1 MRQGRVRVIDLK
13 EDAELSEKIKTHFKH
28 PNTRPFQADL
38 INKLYDSLRDR
49 NIVIEAPTGLG
60 KTAAVWAAV
69 RTYAL
74 ERKLKVLWLTRT
86 ASQVRQVSA
95 ETGATPVY
103 GRRLLCLHEVISR
116 VDQRRFNQACRAT
129 RQAERCPYY
138 PGRPKAVKATT
149 VSELKDVGRKTMTCP
164 YEIQLLSLPA
174 STALVATHRQLGLIG
189 WLLAKW
195 RAGRENIIL
204 VLDEG
209 QHVVQDALTMVKD
222 SISLKTLEKA
232 GLEAAKYGFKDI
244 ANEIQE
250 AVEYYVGLLQTD
262 GEIEADDR
270 LPDYEDLI
278 VAGEEAQEKKLRENY
293 APASHLLSL
302 ADFKASLAGRKPLLV
317 REGKSL
323 RLEATADPQ
332 EALRRVYD
340 GWAKTVTMS
349 ATVSAEFLEAIL
361 DEEVILLRAGWPY
374 GDNLK
379 AKLVTGLT
387 TKYEARDEQLADDI
401 RWTIN
406 LVSDTGKKSLV
417 FMPSFEMLEA
427 TTNGLVLDLLKE
439 GKGMSQEDVDRLV
452 SEFNSSEKPLVAVYN
467 GRLSEGIDLSANLVL
482 LVGIP
487 FSPPTTRTAKLLRRL
502 TEIVGAEDRARL
514 YGVILPGLWSALQ
527 AAGRAIR
534 GPEDTATVYL
544 LDSRYRKL
552 MRLFPRWFKEKIE
565 ERPVRLEDLPIE
577 LEGVHD

>member
-13 EDAELSEKIKTHFKH
+13 EDAELSEKIKKHFKH

-138 PGRPKAVKATT
+138 PGRPKAIKATT
-149 VSELKDVGRKTMTCP
+149 VSELKDAGRKTMTCP
-164 YEIQLLSLPA
+164 YEIQLLSLAA

-222 SISLKTLEKA
+222 SISIKTVQKA
-232 GLEAAKYGFKDI
+232 ALEAVKYGFKDI
-244 ANEIQE
+244 ANRLEE
-250 AVEYYVGLLQTD
+250 AVEYYEGLLPAD
-262 GEIEADDR
+262 GEMEADDR

-332 EALRRVYD
+332 EALQRVYH

-361 DEEVILLRAGWPY
+361 GEEVTLLRAGWPY
-374 GDNLK
+374 GDNLR

-387 TKYEARDEQLADDI
+387 TKYEARDEQMAEDI
-401 RWTIN
+401 RWAIKI
-406 LVSDTGKKSLV
+406 VADSGRKSLV
-417 FMPSFEMLEA
+417 FMPSFDFVELANEE
-427 TTNGLVLDLLKE
+427 VLKE
-439 GKGMSQEDVDRLV
+439 GKGMPQEDVDRLV

-467 GRLSEGIDLSANLVL
+467 GRLSEGIDLSANVVL
-482 LVGIP
+482 LIGIP

-502 TEIVGAEDRARL
+502 TEIVGSEDRARL

-534 GPEDTATVYL
+534 GPEDSATVYL

-552 MRLFPRWFKEKIE
+552 LHLFPRWFREKIE
-565 ERPVRLEDLPIE
+565 QRPLRLEDLPIE
-577 LEGVHD
+577 LESVRT

>member
-13 EDAELSEKIKTHFKH
+13 EDAELSEKIKKHFKH

-138 PGRPKAVKATT
+138 PGRPKAIKATT
-149 VSELKDVGRKTMTCP
+149 VSELKDAGRKTMTCP
-164 YEIQLLSLPA
+164 YEIQLLSLAA

-222 SISLKTLEKA
+222 SISIKTVQKA
-232 GLEAAKYGFKDI
+232 ALEAVKYGFKDI
-244 ANEIQE
+244 ANRLEE
-250 AVEYYVGLLQTD
+250 AVEYYEGLLPAD
-262 GEIEADDR
+262 GEMEADDR

-332 EALRRVYD
+332 EALQRVYH

-361 DEEVILLRAGWPY
+361 GEEVTLLRAGWPY
-374 GDNLK
+374 GDNLR

-387 TKYEARDEQLADDI
+387 TKYEARDEQMAEDI
-401 RWTIN
+401 RWAIKI
-406 LVSDTGKKSLV
+406 VADSGRKSLV
-417 FMPSFEMLEA
+417 FMPSFDFVELANEE
-427 TTNGLVLDLLKE
+427 VLKE
-439 GKGMSQEDVDRLV
+439 GKGMPQEDVDRLV

-467 GRLSEGIDLSANLVL
+467 GRLSEGIDLSANVVL
-482 LVGIP
+482 LIGIP

-502 TEIVGAEDRARL
+502 TEIVGSEDRARL

-534 GPEDTATVYL
+534 GPEDSATVYL
-544 LDSRYRKL
+544 MDSRYRRL
-552 MRLFPRWFKEKIE
+552 LHLFPRWFREKIE
-565 ERPVRLEDLPIE
+565 QRPLKLEDLPIE
-577 LEGVHD
+577 LERVRT

>member
-13 EDAELSEKIKTHFKH
+13 EDAELSENIKKHFKH

-74 ERKLKVLWLTRT
+74 EKKLKVLWLTRT

-138 PGRPKAVKATT
+138 PGRPKAIKATT
-149 VSELKDVGRKTMTCP
+149 VSELKDAGRKTMTCP
-164 YEIQLLSLPA
+164 YEIQLLSLSA

-222 SISLKTLEKA
+222 SISIKTVQKA
-232 GLEAAKYGFKDI
+232 ALEAVKYGFKDI
-244 ANEIQE
+244 ANRLEE
-250 AVEYYVGLLQTD
+250 AVEYYEGLLPAD
-262 GEIEADDR
+262 GEMEADDR
-270 LPDYEDLI
+270 LPDYEDLT

-332 EALRRVYD
+332 EALQRVYH
-340 GWAKTVTMS
+340 GWVKTVTMS

-361 DEEVILLRAGWPY
+361 GEEVTLLRAGWPY
-374 GDNLK
+374 GDNLR

-387 TKYEARDEQLADDI
+387 TKYEARDEQMAEDI
-401 RWTIN
+401 RWAIKI
-406 LVSDTGKKSLV
+406 VADSGRKSLV
-417 FMPSFEMLEA
+417 FMPSFDFVELANEE
-427 TTNGLVLDLLKE
+427 VLKE
-439 GKGMSQEDVDRLV
+439 GKGMPQEDVDRLV

-467 GRLSEGIDLSANLVL
+467 GRLSEGIDLSANVVL
-482 LVGIP
+482 LIGIP

-502 TEIVGAEDRARL
+502 TEIVGSEDRARL

-534 GPEDTATVYL
+534 GPEDSATVYL

-552 MRLFPRWFKEKIE
+552 LHLFPRWFREKIE
-565 ERPVRLEDLPIE
+565 ERSLRLEDLPIE
-577 LEGVHD
+577 LERVRT

>member
-13 EDAELSEKIKTHFKH
+13 EDAELSEKIKKHFKH

-138 PGRPKAVKATT
+138 PGRPKAIKATT
-149 VSELKDVGRKTMTCP
+149 VSELKDAGRKTMTCP
-164 YEIQLLSLPA
+164 YEIQLLSLSA

-232 GLEAAKYGFKDI
+232 GLEAVKYGFKDI

-250 AVEYYVGLLQTD
+250 AVEYYGGLLQTD

-270 LPDYEDLI
+270 LPDYEDLT

-317 REGKSL
+317 REGKNL

-361 DEEVILLRAGWPY
+361 DEEVTLLRAGWPY
-374 GDNLK
+374 GDNLR

-406 LVSDTGKKSLV
+406 LVSDTGKKSLI
-417 FMPSFEMLEA
+417 FMPSFEMLEV
-427 TTNGLVLDLLKE
+427 TTNGLDLFKE

-502 TEIVGAEDRARL
+502 TEILGSEDKARL

-534 GPEDTATVYL
+534 GPEDSATVYL

-552 MRLFPRWFKEKIE
+552 MRLFPRWFREKIE

-577 LEGVHD
+577 LEGVRP

>member
-1 MRQGRVRVIDLK
+1 MKTIDLK
-13 EDAELSEKIKTHFKH
+13 EEEELSENVKKHFKH
-28 PNTRPFQADL
+28 QYTRPYQSDL
-38 INKLYDSLRDR
+38 INQLYTTLASSKH
-49 NIVIEAPTGLG
+49 VVVEAPTGLG
-60 KTAAVWAAV
+60 KTSAVWAAV

-74 ERKLKVLWLTRT
+74 EKKLKVLWLTRT

-116 VDQRRFNQACRAT
+116 IDQRRFNMACRAT
-129 RQAERCPYY
+129 RSAGRCPYY
-138 PGRPKAVKATT
+138 PGRPKAIKATT
-149 VSELKDVGRKTMTCP
+149 VSELKDAGRKTMTCP

-222 SISLKTLEKA
+222 SISIKTVQKA
-232 GLEAAKYGFKDI
+232 ALEAVKYGFKDI
-244 ANEIQE
+244 ANRLEE
-250 AVEYYVGLLQTD
+250 AVEYYEGLLPAD
-262 GEIEADDR
+262 GEMEADDR
-270 LPDYEDLI
+270 LPDYEDLT
-278 VAGEEAQEKKLRENY
+278 VVGEEAQEKKLRENY

-332 EALRRVYD
+332 EALQRVYH
-340 GWAKTVTMS
+340 GWVKTVTMS
-349 ATVSAEFLEAIL
+349 ATVSAEFLETIL
-361 DEEVILLRAGWPY
+361 GEEVTLLRAGWPY
-374 GDNLK
+374 GNNLR
-379 AKLVTGLT
+379 AKIVTGLT
-387 TKYEARDEQLADDI
+387 TKYEARNEQLADDI
-401 RWTIN
+401 RWTIY
-406 LVSDTGKKSLV
+406 LVNDTGKKSLV
-417 FMPSFEMLEA
+417 FMPSFEMLEV
-427 TTNGLVLDLLKE
+427 TTNGLDILRE

-487 FSPPTTRTAKLLRRL
+487 FSPPTTRTAKLLKRL
-502 TEIVGAEDRARL
+502 TEIVGLEDRARL

-534 GPEDTATVYL
+534 GPEDSATVYL

-552 MRLFPRWFKEKIE
+552 MRLFPRWFREKIE

-577 LEGVHD
+577 LEGVRP

>member
-1 MRQGRVRVIDLK
+1 
-13 EDAELSEKIKTHFKH
+13 
-28 PNTRPFQADL
+28 
-38 INKLYDSLRDR
+38 
-49 NIVIEAPTGLG
+49 
-60 KTAAVWAAV
+60 
-69 RTYAL
+69 
-74 ERKLKVLWLTRT
+74 
-86 ASQVRQVSA
+86 
-95 ETGATPVY
+95 
-103 GRRLLCLHEVISR
+103 

-138 PGRPKAVKATT
+138 PGRPKAIKATT
-149 VSELKDVGRKTMTCP
+149 VSELKDAGRKTMTCP
-164 YEIQLLSLPA
+164 YEIQLLSLAA

-222 SISLKTLEKA
+222 SISIKTVQKA
-232 GLEAAKYGFKDI
+232 ALEAVKYGFKDI
-244 ANEIQE
+244 ANRLEE
-250 AVEYYVGLLQTD
+250 AVEYYEGLLPAD
-262 GEIEADDR
+262 GEMEADDR
-270 LPDYEDLI
+270 LPDYEDLT

-361 DEEVILLRAGWPY
+361 GEEVTLLRAGWPY
-374 GDNLK
+374 GDNLR

-387 TKYEARDEQLADDI
+387 TKYEARDEQMAEDI
-401 RWTIN
+401 RWAIKI
-406 LVSDTGKKSLV
+406 VADSGRKSLV
-417 FMPSFEMLEA
+417 FMPSFDFVELANEE
-427 TTNGLVLDLLKE
+427 VLKE
-439 GKGMSQEDVDRLV
+439 GKGMPQEDVDRLV

-467 GRLSEGIDLSANLVL
+467 GRLSEGIDLSANVVL
-482 LVGIP
+482 LIGIP

-502 TEIVGAEDRARL
+502 TEIVGSEDRARL

-534 GPEDTATVYL
+534 GPEDSATVYL

-552 MRLFPRWFKEKIE
+552 LHLFPRWFREKIE
-565 ERPVRLEDLPIE
+565 QRPLRLEDLPIE
-577 LEGVHD
+577 LERVRT

>member
-13 EDAELSEKIKTHFKH
+13 EDVELSENIKKHFKH
-28 PNTRPFQADL
+28 PDTRPFQADL
-38 INKLYDSLRDR
+38 MNKLYDSLRDR

-149 VSELKDVGRKTMTCP
+149 VSELKDAGRKTMTCP
-164 YEIQLLSLPA
+164 YEIQLLSLSA

-222 SISLKTLEKA
+222 SISIKTVQKA
-232 GLEAAKYGFKDI
+232 ALEAVKYGFKDI
-244 ANEIQE
+244 ANRLEE
-250 AVEYYVGLLQTD
+250 AVEYYEGLLPAD
-262 GEIEADDR
+262 GEMEADDR
-270 LPDYEDLI
+270 LPDYEDLT

-332 EALRRVYD
+332 EALQRVYH
-340 GWAKTVTMS
+340 GWVKTVTMS

-361 DEEVILLRAGWPY
+361 REEVTLLRAGWPY
-374 GDNLK
+374 GDNLR

-387 TKYEARDEQLADDI
+387 TKYEARDEQMAEDIHWAIKIVADSG
-401 RWTIN
+401 R
-406 LVSDTGKKSLV
+406 KSLV
-417 FMPSFEMLEA
+417 FMPSFDFVELANEE
-427 TTNGLVLDLLKE
+427 VLKE
-439 GKGMSQEDVDRLV
+439 GKGMPQEDVDRLV

-467 GRLSEGIDLSANLVL
+467 GRLSEGIDLSANVVL
-482 LVGIP
+482 LIGIP

-502 TEIVGAEDRARL
+502 TEIVGSEDRARL

-534 GPEDTATVYL
+534 GPEDSATVYL

-552 MRLFPRWFKEKIE
+552 LHLFPRWFREKIE
-565 ERPVRLEDLPIE
+565 ERPLRLEDLPIE
-577 LEGVHD
+577 LEGVRP

>member
-13 EDAELSEKIKTHFKH
+13 EDAELSEKIKKHFKH

-138 PGRPKAVKATT
+138 PGRPKAIKATT
-149 VSELKDVGRKTMTCP
+149 VSELKDAGRKTMTCP
-164 YEIQLLSLPA
+164 YEIQLLSLAA

-222 SISLKTLEKA
+222 SISIKTVQKA
-232 GLEAAKYGFKDI
+232 ALEAVKYGFKDI
-244 ANEIQE
+244 ANRLEE
-250 AVEYYVGLLQTD
+250 AVEYYEGLLPAD
-262 GEIEADDR
+262 GEMEADDR

-332 EALRRVYD
+332 EALQRVYH

-374 GDNLK
+374 GDNLR

-387 TKYEARDEQLADDI
+387 TKYEARDERLADDI

-417 FMPSFEMLEA
+417 FMPSFEMLEV
-427 TTNGLVLDLLKE
+427 TTNGLDLFKE

-502 TEIVGAEDRARL
+502 TEILGSEDKARL

-534 GPEDTATVYL
+534 GPEDSATVYL

-552 MRLFPRWFKEKIE
+552 MRLFPRWFREKIE

-577 LEGVHD
+577 LEGVRP

>member
-1 MRQGRVRVIDLK
+1 
-13 EDAELSEKIKTHFKH
+13 
-28 PNTRPFQADL
+28 L

-138 PGRPKAVKATT
+138 PGRPKAIKATT
-149 VSELKDVGRKTMTCP
+149 VSELKDAGRKTMTCP
-164 YEIQLLSLPA
+164 YEIQLLSLAA

-222 SISLKTLEKA
+222 SISIKTVQKA
-232 GLEAAKYGFKDI
+232 ALEAVKYGFKDI
-244 ANEIQE
+244 ANRLEE
-250 AVEYYVGLLQTD
+250 AVEYYEGLLPAD
-262 GEIEADDR
+262 GEMEADDR

-332 EALRRVYD
+332 EALQRVYH

-361 DEEVILLRAGWPY
+361 GEEVTLLRAGWPY
-374 GDNLK
+374 GDNLR

-387 TKYEARDEQLADDI
+387 TKYEARDEQMAEDI
-401 RWTIN
+401 RWAIKI
-406 LVSDTGKKSLV
+406 VADSGRKSLV
-417 FMPSFEMLEA
+417 FMPSFDFVELANEE
-427 TTNGLVLDLLKE
+427 VLKE
-439 GKGMSQEDVDRLV
+439 GKGMPQEDVDRLV

-467 GRLSEGIDLSANLVL
+467 GRLSEGIDLSANVVL
-482 LVGIP
+482 LIGIP

-502 TEIVGAEDRARL
+502 TEIVGSEDRARL

-534 GPEDTATVYL
+534 GPEDSATVYL

-552 MRLFPRWFKEKIE
+552 LHLFPRWFREKIE
-565 ERPVRLEDLPIE
+565 QRPLRLEDLPIE
-577 LEGVHD
+577 LERVRT

>member
-1 MRQGRVRVIDLK
+1 MRQGRVKTIDLK
-13 EDAELSEKIKTHFKH
+13 EEAELTENIKKHFKH
-28 PNTRPFQADL
+28 PYTRPYQADL
-38 INKLYDSLRDR
+38 INKLYTTLASDKHA
-49 NIVIEAPTGLG
+49 VVEAPTGLG
-60 KTAAVWAAV
+60 KTSAVWAAV
-69 RTYAL
+69 RTCAL

-138 PGRPKAVKATT
+138 PGRPKAIKATT
-149 VSELKDVGRKTMTCP
+149 VSELKDAGRKTMTCP
-164 YEIQLLSLPA
+164 YEIQLLSLAA

-222 SISLKTLEKA
+222 SISIKTVQKA
-232 GLEAAKYGFKDI
+232 ALEAVKYGFKDI
-244 ANEIQE
+244 ANRLEE
-250 AVEYYVGLLQTD
+250 AVEYYEGLLPAD
-262 GEIEADDR
+262 GEMEADDR

-332 EALRRVYD
+332 EALQRVYH

-361 DEEVILLRAGWPY
+361 GEEVTLLRAGWPY
-374 GDNLK
+374 GDNLR

-387 TKYEARDEQLADDI
+387 TKYEARDEQMAEDI
-401 RWTIN
+401 RWAIKI
-406 LVSDTGKKSLV
+406 VADSGRKSLV
-417 FMPSFEMLEA
+417 FMPSFDFVELANEE
-427 TTNGLVLDLLKE
+427 VLKE
-439 GKGMSQEDVDRLV
+439 GKGMPQEDVDRLV

-467 GRLSEGIDLSANLVL
+467 GRLSEGIDLSANVVL
-482 LVGIP
+482 LIGIP

-502 TEIVGAEDRARL
+502 TEIVGSEDRARL

-534 GPEDTATVYL
+534 GPEDSATVYL

-552 MRLFPRWFKEKIE
+552 LHLFPRWFREKIE
-565 ERPVRLEDLPIE
+565 QRPLRLEDLPIE
-577 LEGVHD
+577 LERVRT

>member
-1 MRQGRVRVIDLK
+1 MRQGRVKTIDLK
-13 EDAELSEKIKTHFKH
+13 EEIELSDSVKKNFRH
-28 PNTRPFQADL
+28 PTTRPYQADL
-38 INKLYDSLRDR
+38 VNAVYESLKADR
-49 NIVIEAPTGLG
+49 HVVVEAPTGLG
-60 KTAAVWAAV
+60 KTAAVWAAIKA
-69 RTYAL
+69 YASENRL
-74 ERKLKVLWLTRT
+74 RILWLTRT

-138 PGRPKAVKATT
+138 PGRPKTIKATT
-149 VSELKDVGRKTMTCP
+149 VSELKDAGRKTMTCP
-164 YEIQLLSLPA
+164 YEIQLLSLSA

-209 QHVVQDALTMVKD
+209 QHVIQDSLAMVKD
-222 SISLKTLEKA
+222 SISIKTVQKA
-232 GLEAAKYGFKDI
+232 ALEAVKYGFKDI
-244 ANEIQE
+244 ANRLEE
-250 AVEYYVGLLQTD
+250 ATGYYEGLLPAD
-262 GEIEADDR
+262 GEMEADDR

-374 GDNLK
+374 GDNLR

-417 FMPSFEMLEA
+417 FMPSFEMLEV
-427 TTNGLVLDLLKE
+427 TTYGLDLFKE

-502 TEIVGAEDRARL
+502 TEILGSEDKARL

-534 GPEDTATVYL
+534 GPEDSATVYL

-552 MRLFPRWFKEKIE
+552 MRLFPRWFREKIE

-577 LEGVHD
+577 LQGVRP

>member
-1 MRQGRVRVIDLK
+1 MRQGRVKTIDLK
-13 EDAELSEKIKTHFKH
+13 EEIELSDSVKKNFRH
-28 PNTRPFQADL
+28 PTTRPYQADL
-38 INKLYDSLRDR
+38 VNAVYESLKADR
-49 NIVIEAPTGLG
+49 HVVVEAPTGLG

-95 ETGATPVY
+95 ETGTTPVY

-138 PGRPKAVKATT
+138 PGRPKTIKATT
-149 VSELKDVGRKTMTCP
+149 VSELKDAGRRTMTCP
-164 YEIQLLSLPA
+164 YEIQLLSLSA

-222 SISLKTLEKA
+222 SISIKTVQKATLEA
-232 GLEAAKYGFKDI
+232 VKYGFKDI
-244 ANEIQE
+244 ANRLEE
-250 AVEYYVGLLQTD
+250 AVEYYEGLLPAD
-262 GEIEADDR
+262 GEVEADDR
-270 LPDYEDLI
+270 LPDYEDLT

-332 EALRRVYD
+332 EALQRVYH
-340 GWAKTVTMS
+340 GWVKTVTMS

-361 DEEVILLRAGWPY
+361 SEEVTLLRAGWPY
-374 GDNLK
+374 GDNLR
-379 AKLVTGLT
+379 AKLVSGLT
-387 TKYEARDEQLADDI
+387 TKYEARDRQMVEDI
-401 RWTIN
+401 RWILELAKKN
-406 LVSDTGKKSLV
+406 SGKTLV
-417 FMPSFEMLEA
+417 FLPSFDILET
-427 TTNGLVLDLLKE
+427 TTNGIDLLRE
-439 GKGMSQEDVDRLV
+439 GRGMPQEDVDRIV

-467 GRLSEGIDLSANLVL
+467 GRLSEGIDLSANTVL
-482 LVGIP
+482 LIGIP

-502 TEIVGAEDRARL
+502 TEILGSEDRARL
-514 YGVILPGLWSALQ
+514 YGIILPGLWSALQ
-527 AAGRAIR
+527 ASGRAIR
-534 GPEDTATVYL
+534 GPEDSATVYL

-552 MRLFPRWFKEKIE
+552 LHLFPRWFREKIE
-565 ERPVRLEDLPIE
+565 QRPLRLEDLPIE
-577 LEGVHD
+577 LERVRT